1 MWREMEVDYW
11 IDVAFK
17 NSDCSVHIIQRPC
30 RNPAIRGRISVFE
43 KQTVVAQAFQP
54 AGSGDFPAARL
65 GHGTGMSREP
75 ADRNVC
81 ATKTEMRPQLLLLCR
96 G

>member
-1 MWREMEVDYW
+1 MMNEITVGFNFVE
-11 IDVAFK
+11 K
-17 NSDCSVHIIQRPC
+17 NIQ
-30 RNPAIRGRISVFE
+30 ILVFDGRISVFE

-54 AGSGDFPAARL
+54 AGSGDFPVARL

-81 ATKTEMRPQLLLLCR
+81 ATKTEMRPWVLATSKNHE
-96 G
+96 